1 MKVLPKTYKL
11 NKNKQYI
18 KTNNLIFFFNTINVN
33 SYDWIIIEQKLKI
46 YKFNYYKVLNKTVII
61 TFQKSI
67 YCNLESSL
75 ISSLVMFIK
84 PNLDNKNLNKKTL
97 FSKLSVLNFIFL
109 SMNLN
114 NKIYSVN
121 QIKKIYSFIYYI
133 NKLLFYKF
141 LVTNLK
147 FVSKKLNKSK

>member
-1 MKVLPKTYKL
+1 MKILPKTYKL

-18 KTNNLIFFFNTINVN
+18 KTNNLIFFFNTVNVS
-33 SYDWIIIEQKLKI
+33 SYNWIIVEQKLKL
-46 YKFNYYKVLNKTVII
+46 YNLSYYKVLNKTVII

-67 YCNLESSL
+67 YSNLKSVL
-75 ISSLVMFIK
+75 ISSLVTFIK
-84 PNLDNKNLNKKTL
+84 PNLNNKNLNKKTL
-97 FSKLSVLNFIFL
+97 FSKLSLLNFIFL
-109 SMNLN
+109 SINLN

-141 LVTNLK
+141 LITHLK
-147 FVSKKLNKSK
+147 FVSKNLNKSK